1 MWVIGRTARMWE
13 NAGMTKTRLEL
24 FYDVESS
31 YSYLAF
37 TVLDR
42 YRARWPI
49 DLVLRPAL
57 LGGVFKA
64 VGNVPPITLAQRAP
78 YLARDMGRNAGYF
91 GVPVVIP
98 EDFPKNGLV
107 PMRFLTV
114 VQREAP
120 AKLHDVTRAMYARH
134 WGEGKEVDEP
144 ATLRA
149 ICDACGVDGSVVDRI
164 ADQATKDALKAATD
178 EAVVRGAFGFPA
190 MFLRKDDQEEM
201 FFGSDRF
208 PLLAHEMGWPWHGPN
223 PPPA

>member
-1 MWVIGRTARMWE
+1 MPT
-13 NAGMTKTRLEL
+13 NTRLEL

-64 VGNVPPITLAQRAP
+64 VGNVPPITLNQRAP

-91 GVPVVIP
+91 GVPVNIP
-98 EDFPKNGLV
+98 DNFPQTGLA
-107 PMRFLTV
+107 PMRLLTV
-114 VQREAP
+114 VARDRPDRLLE
-120 AKLHDVTRAMYARH
+120 VTRALYARH
-134 WGEGKEVDEP
+134 WGVGKEVDAP
-144 ATLRA
+144 DTQRA
-149 ICDACGVDGSVVDRI
+149 LLQECGVDPALVDKI
-164 ADQATKDALKAATD
+164 GEQATKDALKAATD
-178 EAVVRGAFGFPA
+178 EAVERGAFGFPA
-190 MFLRKDDQEEM
+190 IFVTKDGQDEM

-208 PLLAHEMGWPWHGPN
+208 PLLAFEMGWTWSGPN
-223 PPPA
+223 PT